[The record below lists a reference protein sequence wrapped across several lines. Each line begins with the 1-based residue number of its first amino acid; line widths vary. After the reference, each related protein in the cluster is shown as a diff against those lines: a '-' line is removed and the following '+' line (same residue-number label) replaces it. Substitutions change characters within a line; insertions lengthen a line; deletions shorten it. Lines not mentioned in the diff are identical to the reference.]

1 MILLEQRK
9 LRIGFNK
16 SGKGSFTPRLIL
28 PMSWIK
34 EMNIS
39 PDERD
44 VLVTF
49 EDGKIIIEKLKMN
62 KKGGSNYFQLLPFN
76 LFN

>member
-1 MILLEQRK
+1 
-9 LRIGFNK
+9 
-16 SGKGSFTPRLIL
+16 
-28 PMSWIK
+28 MSWIK

-49 EDGKIIIEKLKMN
+49 EDGKIIIEKTEN
-62 KKGGSNYFQLLPFN
+62 E
-76 LFN
+76 

>member
-49 EDGKIIIEKLKMN
+49 EDGKIIIEK
-62 KKGGSNYFQLLPFN
+62 
-76 LFN
+76 

>member
-1 MILLEQRK
+1 MEQRK
-9 LRIGFNK
+9 LRVAFNK

-39 PDERD
+39 QDERK
-44 VLVTF
+44 VIVTL
-49 EDGKIIIEKLKMN
+49 EDGKIIIEKAEN
-62 KKGGSNYFQLLPFN
+62 E
-76 LFN
+76 

>member
-1 MILLEQRK
+1 MEQRK
-9 LRIGFNK
+9 LRVAFNK

-49 EDGKIIIEKLKMN
+49 EDGKIIIEKN
-62 KKGGSNYFQLLPFN
+62 E
-76 LFN
+76 

>member
-9 LRIGFNK
+9 LRVTFNK

-49 EDGKIIIEKLKMN
+49 EDGKIIIEKDEN
-62 KKGGSNYFQLLPFN
+62 E
-76 LFN
+76 